1 MKDIRTRMRTEL
13 LRISGLVLLLVAGGV
28 YLTHIGGPSAVL
40 TTGFMQIRY
49 PGDYRALE
57 DTFAGQQMPVLMAR
71 EVSTGRE
78 EMVAFD
84 AGSVVVLIPG
94 NTCIQQQVSA
104 LKRAEVLFE
113 AIANDMPL
121 RVVLLADEFD
131 EASMRFK
138 AQLLRKAVRPT
149 FDIWYAGDTS
159 VLTNTILSKQLYSAL
174 LVQNHTIRSVF
185 HAGNHPGI
193 LRELRIAS

>member
-1 MKDIRTRMRTEL
+1 M
-13 LRISGLVLLLVAGGV
+13 
-28 YLTHIGGPSAVL
+28 L
-40 TTGFMQIRY
+40 TTGFMQTQY

-57 DTFAGQQMPVLMAR
+57 DTFTGQQIPVLMAR

-84 AGSVVVLIPG
+84 AGGVVVLIPG
-94 NTCIQQQVSA
+94 NTCIQQQVST
-104 LKRAEVLFE
+104 LKQAEVLFE

-121 RVVLLADEFD
+121 RVVLLADELD

-159 VLTNTILSKQLYSAL
+159 VLTSTILSKQLYSAL

-185 HAGNHPGI
+185 HAADHSGI
-193 LRELRIAS
+193 VREISDLSSAS